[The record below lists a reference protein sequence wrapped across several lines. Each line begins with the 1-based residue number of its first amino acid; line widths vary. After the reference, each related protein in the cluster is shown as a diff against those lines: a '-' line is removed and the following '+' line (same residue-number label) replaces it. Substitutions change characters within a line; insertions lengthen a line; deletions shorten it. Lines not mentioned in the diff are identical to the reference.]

1 MALVSDHPLHLLGL
15 RFPLRLRVTVRQGFV
30 TLHNEI
36 TTKKLGSGD
45 SFVVPAFL
53 RFACDVMP
61 GRGKPAVFTLALE
74 SEETPECHGGGKR
87 WSQALA
93 QHIFHSPQ
101 GKWTAARLAALW
113 QVTPHKARARLFAE
127 GEALLSLVREQR
139 LAHALHTAA
148 QAGGEGEGEDE
159 GEGEGG
165 TARDLAQVAAGSGFA
180 SIPAFCDACVD
191 VAGVRPSLFL
201 RGQGGVSARVS
212 SAAPG

>member
-1 MALVSDHPLHLLGL
+1 MALVSDHPLYLLGL

-74 SEETPECHGGGKR
+74 GDEPDGSHGGGKR

-93 QHIFHSPQ
+93 QHIFDTPQ

-148 QAGGEGEGEDE
+148 QAGTD
-159 GEGEGG
+159 GEGG
-165 TARDLAQVAAGSGFA
+165 ERDLAQVAAGSGFA

-201 RGQGGVSARVS
+201 RGQAGTPALRESHT
-212 SAAPG
+212 PL

>member
-36 TTKKLGSGD
+36 TTKKLASGD

-74 SEETPECHGGGKR
+74 DDEADAGHGGGKR

-93 QHIFHSPQ
+93 QRIFDTPQ

-148 QAGGEGEGEDE
+148 QADADGVHGE
-159 GEGEGG
+159 
-165 TARDLAQVAAGSGFA
+165 RDLAQVAAGSGFA

-201 RGQGGVSARVS
+201 RGQAG
-212 SAAPG
+212 AAVQRDSHTPL

>member
-36 TTKKLGSGD
+36 ATKKLGSGD

-74 SEETPECHGGGKR
+74 DDEPDGGHGGGKR

-93 QHIFHSPQ
+93 QHIFDTPQ

-148 QAGGEGEGEDE
+148 QADADGEAGE
-159 GEGEGG
+159 
-165 TARDLAQVAAGSGFA
+165 RDLAQVAAGSGFA

-201 RGQGGVSARVS
+201 RGQ
-212 SAAPG
+212 APG

>member
-1 MALVSDHPLHLLGL
+1 MALVSHYPQHLLGL

-36 TTKKLGSGD
+36 ATRKLGSGD

-61 GRGKPAVFTLALE
+61 GRGKPAVFSLALE
-74 SEETPECHGGGKR
+74 QDEAEGLHGGGKR
-87 WSQALA
+87 WSRALA
-93 QHIFHSPQ
+93 QHIFQSPQ
-101 GKWTAARLAALW
+101 GQWTAARLAALW
-113 QVTPHKARARLFAE
+113 QVTPHKARSRLFAE

-148 QAGGEGEGEDE
+148 QADPDEDR
-159 GEGEGG
+159 G
-165 TARDLAQVAAGSGFA
+165 LAEVAAGSGFA
-180 SIPAFCDACVD
+180 SVPAFCDACSD

-201 RGQGGVSARVS
+201 GGPGPAR
-212 SAAPG
+212 

>member
-15 RFPLRLRVTVRQGFV
+15 RFPLRLRVTVRQGYV

-36 TTKKLGSGD
+36 ATKKLGSGD

-74 SEETPECHGGGKR
+74 DDDAQASHGGGKR

-93 QHIFHSPQ
+93 QHIFDTPQ
-101 GKWTAARLAALW
+101 GKWTAARLANLW

-139 LAHALHTAA
+139 LAHALHAVG
-148 QAGGEGEGEDE
+148 QAGRDGEQGE
-159 GEGEGG
+159 
-165 TARDLAQVAAGSGFA
+165 RDLAQVAAGSGFA

-201 RGQGGVSARVS
+201 RGQAG
-212 SAAPG
+212 APALRESHTPL

>member
-74 SEETPECHGGGKR
+74 AEETPECHGGGKR

-101 GKWTAARLAALW
+101 GKWTAARLATLW

-148 QAGGEGEGEDE
+148 QAG

>member
-36 TTKKLGSGD
+36 ATKKLASGD

-74 SEETPECHGGGKR
+74 GEEAEGGHGGGKR

-93 QHIFHSPQ
+93 QHIFDTPQ

-148 QAGGEGEGEDE
+148 QADADGED
-159 GEGEGG
+159 GE
-165 TARDLAQVAAGSGFA
+165 RDLAQVAAGSGFA

-201 RGQGGVSARVS
+201 RGQ
-212 SAAPG
+212 APG

>member
-1 MALVSDHPLHLLGL
+1 MALVSDHPLYLLGL

-74 SEETPECHGGGKR
+74 GDEPDGGHGGGKR

-93 QHIFHSPQ
+93 QHIFDTPQ

-113 QVTPHKARARLFAE
+113 QVTPHKARARLFSE

-148 QAGGEGEGEDE
+148 QAGADGVHGE
-159 GEGEGG
+159 
-165 TARDLAQVAAGSGFA
+165 RDLAQVAAGSGFA

-201 RGQGGVSARVS
+201 RGP
-212 SAAPG
+212 APG

>member
-15 RFPLRLRVTVRQGFV
+15 RFPLRLRVTVRQGYV

-74 SEETPECHGGGKR
+74 GDEADGGHGGGKR

-93 QHIFHSPQ
+93 QHIFDTPQ

-148 QAGGEGEGEDE
+148 QAGAD
-159 GEGEGG
+159 GEGG
-165 TARDLAQVAAGSGFA
+165 ERDLAQVAAGSGFA

-201 RGQGGVSARVS
+201 RCQ
-212 SAAPG
+212 APG

>member
-36 TTKKLGSGD
+36 TTKKLASGD

-74 SEETPECHGGGKR
+74 DDETDGSHGGGKR

-93 QHIFHSPQ
+93 QHIFDTPQ
-101 GKWTAARLAALW
+101 GKWTAARLATLW

-148 QAGGEGEGEDE
+148 QAGADGED
-159 GEGEGG
+159 GQ
-165 TARDLAQVAAGSGFA
+165 RDLAQVAAGSGFA

-201 RGQGGVSARVS
+201 RGQ
-212 SAAPG
+212 APG

>member
-1 MALVSDHPLHLLGL
+1 MALVFDHPLHLLGL

-36 TTKKLGSGD
+36 TTKKLASGD

-74 SEETPECHGGGKR
+74 DDEPDGGHGGGKR

-93 QHIFHSPQ
+93 QHIFDTPQ
-101 GKWTAARLAALW
+101 GKWTAARLATLW

-148 QAGGEGEGEDE
+148 QAGADGED
-159 GEGEGG
+159 GE
-165 TARDLAQVAAGSGFA
+165 RDLAQVAAGSGFA

-201 RGQGGVSARVS
+201 RGQ
-212 SAAPG
+212 APG

>member
-36 TTKKLGSGD
+36 TTKKLASGD

-74 SEETPECHGGGKR
+74 GEETDGGHGGGKR

-93 QHIFHSPQ
+93 QHIFDTPQ

-113 QVTPHKARARLFAE
+113 QVTPHKARARLFSE

-148 QAGGEGEGEDE
+148 QAGAD
-159 GEGEGG
+159 GEGG
-165 TARDLAQVAAGSGFA
+165 ERDLAQVAAGSGFA

-201 RGQGGVSARVS
+201 RGP
-212 SAAPG
+212 APG

>member
-74 SEETPECHGGGKR
+74 DDDAQAGHGGGKR

-93 QHIFHSPQ
+93 QHIFDTPH
-101 GKWTAARLAALW
+101 GKWTAARLATLW

-148 QAGGEGEGEDE
+148 QAGADGDDGE
-159 GEGEGG
+159 
-165 TARDLAQVAAGSGFA
+165 RDLAQVAAGSGFA

-201 RGQGGVSARVS
+201 RGQAGALAQRESHT
-212 SAAPG
+212 PL

>member
-36 TTKKLGSGD
+36 ATKKLASGD

-74 SEETPECHGGGKR
+74 GDEAEGGHGGGKR

-93 QHIFHSPQ
+93 QHIFDTPQ

-148 QAGGEGEGEDE
+148 QADADDEDGE
-159 GEGEGG
+159 
-165 TARDLAQVAAGSGFA
+165 RDLAQVAAGSGFA

-201 RGQGGVSARVS
+201 RGQ
-212 SAAPG
+212 APG

>member
-36 TTKKLGSGD
+36 ATKKLASGD

-74 SEETPECHGGGKR
+74 GDEPDGGHGGGKR

-93 QHIFHSPQ
+93 QHIFDTPQ

-139 LAHALHTAA
+139 LAHACTRRRKRAPMAKTAGA
-148 QAGGEGEGEDE
+148 IWRKWRPAPVLPRSPRSA
-159 GEGEGG
+159 
-165 TARDLAQVAAGSGFA
+165 TPAWMWPACAPACSCAAR
-180 SIPAFCDACVD
+180 
-191 VAGVRPSLFL
+191 RPDSQTPL
-201 RGQGGVSARVS
+201 
-212 SAAPG
+212 

>member
-36 TTKKLGSGD
+36 ATKKLGSGD

-74 SEETPECHGGGKR
+74 HDEAEGSHGGGKR

-148 QAGGEGEGEDE
+148 QGHGE
-159 GEGEGG
+159 
-165 TARDLAQVAAGSGFA
+165 AALDLAQVAAGSGFA

-201 RGQGGVSARVS
+201 RGPAP
-212 SAAPG
+212 APG

>member
-1 MALVSDHPLHLLGL
+1 MALVSDHPLYLLGL
-15 RFPLRLRVTVRQGFV
+15 RFPLKLRVSVRQGYV

-36 TTKKLGSGD
+36 ATKKLGSGE

-61 GRGKPAVFTLALE
+61 GRGQPAVFTLALE
-74 SEETPECHGGGKR
+74 HDDTEAADGGKR
-87 WSQALA
+87 WSRALA
-93 QHIFHSPQ
+93 RHIFHSPQ
-101 GKWTAARLAALW
+101 GQWTAARLAALW

-148 QAGGEGEGEDE
+148 QADGDGERG
-159 GEGEGG
+159 
-165 TARDLAQVAAGSGFA
+165 LAEVAAGSGFA

-191 VAGVRPSLFL
+191 VAGVRPALFL
-201 RGQGGVSARVS
+201 RGQDGVGRESAL
-212 SAAPG
+212 

>member
-36 TTKKLGSGD
+36 TTKKLASGD

-74 SEETPECHGGGKR
+74 DDEPDGGHGGGKR
-87 WSQALA
+87 WSQSLA
-93 QHIFHSPQ
+93 QHIFDTPQ
-101 GKWTAARLAALW
+101 GKWTAARLATLW
-113 QVTPHKARARLFAE
+113 QVTPHKARARLFSE

-148 QAGGEGEGEDE
+148 QADADGEQGE
-159 GEGEGG
+159 
-165 TARDLAQVAAGSGFA
+165 RDLAQVAAGSGFA

-201 RGQGGVSARVS
+201 RGP
-212 SAAPG
+212 APG

>member
-74 SEETPECHGGGKR
+74 AEETPECHGGGKR

-148 QAGGEGEGEDE
+148 QAGGEGEG
-159 GEGEGG
+159 G

>member
-74 SEETPECHGGGKR
+74 EDDAQAGHGGGKR

-93 QHIFHSPQ
+93 QHIFDTPQ
-101 GKWTAARLAALW
+101 GKWTSARLAALW

-148 QAGGEGEGEDE
+148 QACADGDNGE
-159 GEGEGG
+159 
-165 TARDLAQVAAGSGFA
+165 RDLAQVAAGSGFA

-201 RGQGGVSARVS
+201 RGQAGALAQRESHT
-212 SAAPG
+212 PL

>member
-36 TTKKLGSGD
+36 TTKKLASGD

-74 SEETPECHGGGKR
+74 GDEADGGHGGKR

-93 QHIFHSPQ
+93 QHIFDTPQ

-113 QVTPHKARARLFAE
+113 QVTPHKARARLFSE

-148 QAGGEGEGEDE
+148 QADADGED
-159 GEGEGG
+159 GE
-165 TARDLAQVAAGSGFA
+165 RDLAQVAAGSGFA

-201 RGQGGVSARVS
+201 RCHAG
-212 SAAPG
+212 APAQRDSHTPL

>member
-36 TTKKLGSGD
+36 ATKKLASGD

-74 SEETPECHGGGKR
+74 GEETDAGHGGGKR

-93 QHIFHSPQ
+93 QHIFDTPQ

-113 QVTPHKARARLFAE
+113 QVTPHKARARLFSE

-148 QAGGEGEGEDE
+148 QADADGVHGE
-159 GEGEGG
+159 
-165 TARDLAQVAAGSGFA
+165 RDLAQVAAGSGFA

-201 RGQGGVSARVS
+201 RGQAG
-212 SAAPG
+212 AAVQRDSHTPL